1 MLDFCIHDNRKF
13 VKCTFY
19 RFKVDVGG
27 TAGSRLYSPNEM
39 LITYML
45 LGMIKI
51 GQGDILQSSIR
62 YLLPVLLCKALTP
75 EGEFK

>member
-13 VKCTFY
+13 AKCTFY

-27 TAGSRLYSPNEM
+27 TAVSRLYSPNGM
-39 LITYML
+39 VITYML

-51 GQGDILQSSIR
+51 GQGDILQSSAR
-62 YLLPVLLCKALTP
+62 YPVTGTALQSSDP
-75 EGEFK
+75 GRRV